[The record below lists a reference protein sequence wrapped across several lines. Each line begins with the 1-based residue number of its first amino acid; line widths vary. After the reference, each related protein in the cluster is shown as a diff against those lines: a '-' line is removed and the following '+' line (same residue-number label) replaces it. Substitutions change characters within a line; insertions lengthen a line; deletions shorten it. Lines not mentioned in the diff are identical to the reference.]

1 LLCISKAGKGY
12 PAPARETPYL
22 LHDDYNSKPA
32 LRSQP
37 KHERE
42 GEKPQQSVQSTPKIQ
57 STQGSSLQI
66 RKLEQQNVK
75 LQEEIISLQED
86 LSNTYAQL
94 HHQSSYLCRMKE
106 DLKCSIQEANDLKM
120 R

>member
-1 LLCISKAGKGY
+1 LLCILKAGKEN
-12 PAPARETPYL
+12 PASARETPDL
-22 LHDDYNSKPA
+22 LHDDDHSKPA
-32 LRSQP
+32 SRSQP

-42 GEKPQQSVQSTPKIQ
+42 GEKPQQSVSSTPRIQ

-66 RKLEQQNVK
+66 RKLEQKNVK
-75 LQEEIISLQED
+75 LQKEITSLQEE

-94 HHQSSYLCRMKE
+94 QDQSSYLRRMKE
-106 DLKCSIQEANDLKM
+106 DLKSSIQEANDLKM

>member
-1 LLCISKAGKGY
+1 LLCNLKAGKGN
-12 PAPARETPYL
+12 PAPERETPYL
-22 LHDDYNSKPA
+22 LQDDDHSKPA
-32 LRSQP
+32 LRSEP

-42 GEKPQQSVQSTPKIQ
+42 GEKPQQSMSSTPRIQ
-57 STQGSSLQI
+57 STQESSLQI

-94 HHQSSYLCRMKE
+94 HHQSSYLRRMKE